1 MNEIEKAKEF
11 LKLKGYFTNILW
23 NTDDVTMNYDCTE
36 EQAMRV
42 LERVFNN
49 EYVNEQ
55 IFESIKI
62 IADSMNLKPK
72 E

>member
-11 LKLKGYFTNILW
+11 LKSKGYFTDTLW

-55 IFESIKI
+55 IFDSISI
-62 IADSMNLKPK
+62 IANSMNLKHK

>member
-11 LKLKGYFTNILW
+11 LKSKGYFTDTLW

-36 EQAMRV
+36 QEAMKV
-42 LERVFNN
+42 LDKTFNN
-49 EYVNEQ
+49 EYVNES
-55 IFESIKI
+55 ISDSIKI
-62 IADSMNLKPK
+62 IANSMNLKHK

>member
-1 MNEIEKAKEF
+1 MNEIEKAKQF
-11 LKLKGYFTNILW
+11 LKSKGYFTHALW

-62 IADSMNLKPK
+62 IADSMNLKHK